1 MNYFKEKIKKRVS
14 IVAITSSV
22 VARSI
27 FKYNVVGV

>member
-14 IVAITSSV
+14 IVAITRSV

-27 FKYNVVGV
+27 FRYSVVGV